1 MSTIFKILKWLSN
14 GGLDRIEE
22 ILAVIAELIDKI
34 AQLFNRLTNGS
45 ATARRQRLHDELNN
59 HKKG

>member
-1 MSTIFKILKWLSN
+1 LKWLSN

-22 ILAVIAELIDKI
+22 ILAVVSELIDKI

-45 ATARRQRLHDELNN
+45 ATARRQRLQDELNN